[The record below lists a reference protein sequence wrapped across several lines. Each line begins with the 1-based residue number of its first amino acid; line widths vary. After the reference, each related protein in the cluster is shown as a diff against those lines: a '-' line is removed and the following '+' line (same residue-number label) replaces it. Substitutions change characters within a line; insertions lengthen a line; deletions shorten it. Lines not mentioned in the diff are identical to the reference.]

1 MMSATPLPGE
11 PANRLGGDTV
21 GEIDPILTQ
30 IDRLIR
36 LSRLREIEFI
46 MSTDAGERV
55 HEITAALQRLR
66 PGEYLLGTGPSTV
79 GIVPLHAH
87 EVVLGRPPTVLE
99 RPTEFVADYCAVD
112 TLYFVPREVSRMHAK
127 VIRQSNHFGA
137 RHVLIDLDSTC
148 GTFVNAMPVDPHGSG
163 VILRHGDVI
172 SLGPSQTSTFI
183 YYQVTQTKIPN
194 PDQMNT
200 SGAAWVRL
208 SEM

>member
-1 MMSATPLPGE
+1 MSPAPAPGE

-21 GEIDPILTQ
+21 GESDPILMQ
-30 IDRLIR
+30 IDKLIR

-46 MSTDAGERV
+46 MSTDADERV

-99 RPTEFVADYCAVD
+99 GPSEFVADYCAVD

-127 VIRQSNHFGA
+127 VVRQTNHFGA
-137 RHVLIDLDSTC
+137 RHILFDLNSTC
-148 GTFVNAMPVDPHGSG
+148 GTFVNAMPVDPHGNG

-172 SLGPSQTSTFI
+172 SLGPSQTSTYV
-183 YYQVTQTKIPN
+183 YYQAAQSGIAN
-194 PDQMNT
+194 HDDMDASGT
-200 SGAAWVRL
+200 SWVRL
-208 SEM
+208 SKM

>member
-1 MMSATPLPGE
+1 MMSATPIAGE
-11 PANRLGGDTV
+11 PADRLGGDIV
-21 GEIDPILTQ
+21 GETDPILAQ

-55 HEITAALQRLR
+55 HEITAALQRLH

-99 RPTEFVADYCAVD
+99 GPTEFVADYCAVD

-127 VIRQSNHFGA
+127 VVRQANHVSV

-148 GTFVNAMPVDPHGSG
+148 GTFVNGTPVDPHGNA

-172 SLGPSQTSTFI
+172 SLGPSQTSTYIF
-183 YYQVTQTKIPN
+183 YQVAQNGAQK
-194 PDQMNT
+194 PDERGT
-200 SGAAWVRL
+200 SGAAWVRR